1 MVVQNIIMFYY
12 TNRIQIKMYNKR
24 KRLLVYKKRHIDFEE
39 RVIIT
44 KNVKTKH
51 CIMCDLIL
59 VSLLYSI

>member
-1 MVVQNIIMFYY
+1 
-12 TNRIQIKMYNKR
+12 MYNKR